1 MIMSNNVFANLKEKG
16 ISADILKWIALIT
29 MFIDHVGAAVLEY
42 LPQIEIP
49 AVNVTYYV
57 LRYIGRLAFPIYC
70 FLLVEGYHHTRNQM
84 RYLRDL
90 LIFAV
95 ISEIPFEICFM
106 TEVGNGFHN
115 VYWTLALGLGVM
127 MALDYVKKNRFANNT
142 WINLLIMLAGAYVA
156 ETIGCDYGAVGVLLI
171 FILYQ
176 TRDDR
181 AKQSIFGGI
190 AMLYEVTGPIAFVLT
205 YFYNGERKVKKYK
218 YAFYAFYPVHLIL
231 LYLIR
236 LLFV

>member
-1 MIMSNNVFANLKEKG
+1 MTNKKEFLAKLKAKG
-16 ISADILKWIALIT
+16 ISADTLKWIAMVT
-29 MFIDHVGAAVLEY
+29 MFIDPIGAAVLEY
-42 LPQIEIP
+42 IPQIEIP
-49 AVNVTYYV
+49 AVNITYYV

-95 ISEIPFEICFM
+95 ISEIPFEICFLA
-106 TEVGNGFHN
+106 EKGNGFHN
-115 VYWTLALGLGVM
+115 VYWTLSIGMGVM
-127 MALDYVKKNRFANNT
+127 MALDYAKAKYANAT
-142 WINLLIMLAGAYVA
+142 WMNLLIMVVGAYAA
-156 ETIGCDYGAVGVLLI
+156 ETLGCDYGAIGVLLI

-176 TRDDR
+176 TRNDR

-190 AMLYEVTGPIAFVLT
+190 AMLYEVTGPIAFLLT
-205 YFYNGERKVKKYK
+205 FFYNGERKIKKYK
-218 YAFYAFYPVHLIL
+218 YAFYAFYPVHLLL
-231 LYLIR
+231 LYLMR

>member
-1 MIMSNNVFANLKEKG
+1 MIMSSNVFANLKERG
-16 ISADILKWIALIT
+16 ISADILKWIAMIT

-42 LPQIEIP
+42 IPQIELP
-49 AVNVTYYV
+49 AVNTAYYIM
-57 LRYIGRLAFPIYC
+57 RYIGRLAFPIYC
-70 FLLVEGYHHTRNQM
+70 FLLVEGYYHTRNQM

-106 TEVGNGFHN
+106 SEVGNGFHN
-115 VYWTLALGLGVM
+115 VYWTLAIGMAVM
-127 MALDYVKKNRFANNT
+127 MALDYAKTKYTNAT
-142 WINLLIMLAGAYVA
+142 WMNLLIMVVGAYAA
-156 ETIGCDYGAVGVLLI
+156 ETLGCDYGAIGVLLI
-171 FILYQ
+171 FILFQ

-190 AMLYEVTGPIAFVLT
+190 AMLYEVTGPLAFVLT
-205 YFYNGERKVKKYK
+205 FFYNGERKIKKYK
-218 YAFYAFYPVHLIL
+218 YAFYAFYPVHLII

-236 LLFV
+236 LLLV

>member
-1 MIMSNNVFANLKEKG
+1 MNNLFLTNFKSKG
-16 ISADILKWIALIT
+16 ISADTLKWIAMIT
-29 MFIDHVGAAVLEY
+29 MFIDHVGAVVLEY
-42 LPQIEIP
+42 IPQIELSS
-49 AVNVTYYV
+49 VTLAYYL
-57 LRYIGRLAFPIYC
+57 LRYIGRLAFPIYS
-70 FLLVEGYHHTRNQM
+70 FLLVEGYFHTRNQM

-90 LIFAV
+90 MIFGA

-106 TEVGNGFHN
+106 TEVGTGFHN
-115 VYWTLALGLGVM
+115 IYWTLALGLGVM
-127 MALDYVKKNRFANNT
+127 MALDYVKKNRYANNT
-142 WINLLIMLAGAYVA
+142 WINLIIMIVGAFIA
-156 ETIGCDYGAVGVLLI
+156 EYIGCDYGAIGILLI

-190 AMLYEVTGPIAFVLT
+190 AMLYQVTAPIAFVLT
-205 YFYNGERKVKKYK
+205 FFYNGERKIKKYK

>member
-1 MIMSNNVFANLKEKG
+1 MKDFFAKLKAKG
-16 ISADILKWIALIT
+16 ISADTLKWIAMIT
-29 MFIDHVGAAVLEY
+29 MFIDHVGAVVLEY
-42 LPQIEIP
+42 IPQAELP
-49 AVNVTYYV
+49 AVTATYYV

-70 FLLVEGYHHTRNQM
+70 FLLVEGYHHTSNKM

-90 LIFAV
+90 LIFGL

-106 TEVGNGFHN
+106 SEPGNGFHN
-115 VYWTLALGLGVM
+115 IFWTLALGLGVM
-127 MALDYVKKNRFANNT
+127 MALDYAKTKYVNAT
-142 WINLLIMLAGAYVA
+142 WMNLLIMVVGAYAA
-156 ETIGCDYGAVGVLLI
+156 ETLGCDYGAIGVLLI

-176 TRDDR
+176 TRNDR

-205 YFYNGERKVKKYK
+205 YFYNGERKIKKYK

>member
-1 MIMSNNVFANLKEKG
+1 MKVFFSNLKAKG
-16 ISADILKWIALIT
+16 ISADTLKWIAMIT
-29 MFIDHVGAAVLEY
+29 MFIDHIGAAVLEY
-42 LPQIEIP
+42 IPQFELP
-49 AVNVTYYV
+49 AVNAAYYIM
-57 LRYIGRLAFPIYC
+57 RYIGRLAFPIYC
-70 FLLVEGYHHTRNQM
+70 FLLVEGYHHTSNRM

-90 LIFAV
+90 LIFGL

-106 TEVGNGFHN
+106 SEPGNGFHN
-115 VYWTLALGLGVM
+115 IFWTLALGLGVM
-127 MALDYVKKNRFANNT
+127 MALDYAKTKYVNAT
-142 WINLLIMLAGAYVA
+142 WMNLLIMVVGAYAA
-156 ETIGCDYGAVGVLLI
+156 ETLGCDYGAIGVLLI

-176 TRDDR
+176 TRNDR

-190 AMLYEVTGPIAFVLT
+190 AMLYEVTGPIAFLLT
-205 YFYNGERKVKKYK
+205 YFYNGERKIKKYK

>member
-1 MIMSNNVFANLKEKG
+1 MSSNIFAKFKAKG
-16 ISADILKWIALIT
+16 INADTLKWIAMIT
-29 MFIDHVGAAVLEY
+29 MFIDHVGAVVLEY
-42 LPQIEIP
+42 IPQFELP
-49 AVNVTYYV
+49 AVNAAYYV
-57 LRYIGRLAFPIYC
+57 MRYIGRLAFPIYC
-70 FLLVEGYHHTRNQM
+70 FLLVEGYHHTSNRM

-90 LIFAV
+90 LIFGL

-106 TEVGNGFHN
+106 SEPGNGFHN
-115 VYWTLALGLGVM
+115 IFWTLSLGFAVM
-127 MALDYVKKNRFANNT
+127 LALDYAKTKFVNAT
-142 WINLLIMLAGAYVA
+142 WVNLLIMLAGAYIA
-156 ETIGCDYGAVGVLLI
+156 ETIGCDYGAIGVLLI
-171 FILYQ
+171 FILFQ

-205 YFYNGERKVKKYK
+205 FFYNGKRKIKKYK
-218 YAFYAFYPVHLIL
+218 YAFYAFYPIHLLL

>member
-1 MIMSNNVFANLKEKG
+1 LIMSSNVFANLKERG
-16 ISADILKWIALIT
+16 ISADILKWIAVIT

-42 LPQIEIP
+42 IPQIELP
-49 AVNVTYYV
+49 AVNTAYYIM
-57 LRYIGRLAFPIYC
+57 RYIGRLAFPIYC

-106 TEVGNGFHN
+106 SEVGNGFHN
-115 VYWTLALGLGVM
+115 VYWTLSIGMAVM
-127 MALDYVKKNRFANNT
+127 MALDYAKTKYTNAT
-142 WINLLIMLAGAYVA
+142 WMNLLIMVVGAYAA
-156 ETIGCDYGAVGVLLI
+156 ETLGCDYGAIGVLLI
-171 FILYQ
+171 FILFQ

-205 YFYNGERKVKKYK
+205 YFYNGKRKIKKYK
-218 YAFYAFYPVHLIL
+218 YAFYAFYPVHLII

-236 LLFV
+236 LLLV

>member
-1 MIMSNNVFANLKEKG
+1 MKEYFAKMKAKG
-16 ISADILKWIALIT
+16 ISADTLKWIAMIT
-29 MFIDHVGAAVLEY
+29 MFIDHVGAVVLEY
-42 LPQIEIP
+42 IPQFELPS
-49 AVNVTYYV
+49 VNAAYYV
-57 LRYIGRLAFPIYC
+57 MRYIGRLAFPIYC
-70 FLLVEGYHHTRNQM
+70 FLLVEGYHHTSNRM

-90 LIFAV
+90 LIFGL

-106 TEVGNGFHN
+106 SEPGNGFHN
-115 VYWTLALGLGVM
+115 IFWTLSLGFAVM
-127 MALDYVKKNRFANNT
+127 LALDYAKTKFVNAT
-142 WINLLIMLAGAYVA
+142 WVNLLIMLAGAYIA
-156 ETIGCDYGAVGVLLI
+156 ETIGCDYGAIGVLLI
-171 FILYQ
+171 FILFQ

-205 YFYNGERKVKKYK
+205 FFYNGKRKIKKYK
-218 YAFYAFYPVHLIL
+218 YAFYAFYPIHLLL

>member
-1 MIMSNNVFANLKEKG
+1 MIMSSNVFANLKERG
-16 ISADILKWIALIT
+16 ISADILKWIAVIT

-42 LPQIEIP
+42 IPQIELP
-49 AVNVTYYV
+49 AVNTAYYIM
-57 LRYIGRLAFPIYC
+57 RYIGRLAFPIYC

-106 TEVGNGFHN
+106 SEVGNGFHN
-115 VYWTLALGLGVM
+115 VYWTLSIGMAVM
-127 MALDYVKKNRFANNT
+127 MALDYAKTKYTNAT
-142 WINLLIMLAGAYVA
+142 WMNLLIMVVGAYAA
-156 ETIGCDYGAVGVLLI
+156 ETLGCDYGAIGVLLI
-171 FILYQ
+171 FILFQ

-205 YFYNGERKVKKYK
+205 YFYNGKRKIKKYK
-218 YAFYAFYPVHLIL
+218 YAFYAFYPVHLII

-236 LLFV
+236 LLLV

>member
-1 MIMSNNVFANLKEKG
+1 MKEYFAKMKAKG
-16 ISADILKWIALIT
+16 ISADTLKWIAMAT
-29 MFIDHVGAAVLEY
+29 MFLDHIGAVVLEY
-42 LPQIEIP
+42 IPQIELP

-70 FLLVEGYHHTRNQM
+70 FLLVEGYKHTRNQM

-106 TEVGNGFHN
+106 TEPGNGFHN
-115 VYWTLALGLGVM
+115 IFWTLSLGLGVM
-127 MALDYVKKNRFANNT
+127 LALDYAKTKFVNAT
-142 WINLLIMLAGAYVA
+142 WVNLLIMLAGAFIA
-156 ETIGCDYGAVGVLLI
+156 ETIGCDYGAIGILLI

-181 AKQSIFGGI
+181 AKQSVFGAI
-190 AMLYEVTGPIAFVLT
+190 AMLYEVTGPIAFILT
-205 YFYNGERKVKKYK
+205 FFYNGERKIKKYK
-218 YAFYAFYPVHLIL
+218 YAFYAFYPVHLLL
-231 LYLIR
+231 LYLVRI
-236 LLFV
+236 LIL

>member
-1 MIMSNNVFANLKEKG
+1 MSSNVFANLKERG
-16 ISADILKWIALIT
+16 ISADKLKWIAVIT

-42 LPQIEIP
+42 IPQIELP
-49 AVNVTYYV
+49 AVNTAYYIM
-57 LRYIGRLAFPIYC
+57 RYIGRLAFPIYC

-106 TEVGNGFHN
+106 SEVGNGFHN
-115 VYWTLALGLGVM
+115 VYWTLSIGMAVM
-127 MALDYVKKNRFANNT
+127 MALDYAKTKYTNAT
-142 WINLLIMLAGAYVA
+142 WMNLLIMVVGAYAA
-156 ETIGCDYGAVGVLLI
+156 ETLGCDYGAIGVLLI
-171 FILYQ
+171 FILFQ

-205 YFYNGERKVKKYK
+205 YFYNGKRKIKKYK
-218 YAFYAFYPVHLIL
+218 YAFYAFYPVHLII

-236 LLFV
+236 LLLV

>member
-1 MIMSNNVFANLKEKG
+1 MKEFFAKLKAKG
-16 ISADILKWIALIT
+16 ISADTLKWIAMIT
-29 MFIDHVGAAVLEY
+29 MFLDHVGAVVLEY
-42 LPQIEIP
+42 IPQIEMP
-49 AVNVTYYV
+49 AVNTAYYV

-70 FLLVEGYHHTRNQM
+70 FLLVEGYCHTRNQM

-90 LIFAV
+90 LIFGA

-106 TEVGNGFHN
+106 TEVGTGFHN
-115 VYWTLALGLGVM
+115 VYWTLAIGLGVM
-127 MALDYVKKNRFANNT
+127 TALDYAKTRYANAT
-142 WINLLIMLAGAYVA
+142 WMNLLIMIVGAYLA
-156 ETIGCDYGAVGVLLI
+156 EWLGCDYGAIGILLI

-176 TRDDR
+176 TRNDR

-205 YFYNGERKVKKYK
+205 YFYNGERKIKKYK

-236 LLFV
+236 LLLV

>member
-1 MIMSNNVFANLKEKG
+1 MSSNVFANLKERG
-16 ISADILKWIALIT
+16 ISADILKWIAVIT

-42 LPQIEIP
+42 IPQIELP
-49 AVNVTYYV
+49 AVNTAYYIM
-57 LRYIGRLAFPIYC
+57 RYIGRLAFPIYC

-106 TEVGNGFHN
+106 SEVGNGFHN
-115 VYWTLALGLGVM
+115 VYWTLSIGMAVM
-127 MALDYVKKNRFANNT
+127 MALDYAKTKYTNAT
-142 WINLLIMLAGAYVA
+142 WMNLLIMVVGAYAA
-156 ETIGCDYGAVGVLLI
+156 ETLGCDYGAIGVLLI
-171 FILYQ
+171 FILFQ

-205 YFYNGERKVKKYK
+205 YFYNGKRKIKKYK
-218 YAFYAFYPVHLIL
+218 YAFYAFYPVHLII

-236 LLFV
+236 LLLV

>member
-1 MIMSNNVFANLKEKG
+1 MKEFISNLKAKG
-16 ISADILKWIALIT
+16 ISADTLKWIAMIT
-29 MFIDHVGAAVLEY
+29 MFIDHIGAVVLEY
-42 LPQIEIP
+42 IPQFELP
-49 AVNVTYYV
+49 AVNAAYYV
-57 LRYIGRLAFPIYC
+57 MRYIGRLAFPLFC
-70 FLLVEGYHHTRNQM
+70 FLLVEGYHHTSNKM

-90 LIFAV
+90 LIFGL

-106 TEVGNGFHN
+106 SEPGNGFHN
-115 VYWTLALGLGVM
+115 IFWTLALGLGVL
-127 MALDYVKKNRFANNT
+127 MALDYAKTKYVNAT
-142 WINLLIMLAGAYVA
+142 WMNLLIMVVGAYAA
-156 ETIGCDYGAVGVLLI
+156 ETLGCDYGAIGVLLI

-176 TRDDR
+176 TRNDR

-205 YFYNGERKVKKYK
+205 YFYNGERKIKKYK
-218 YAFYAFYPVHLIL
+218 YVFYAFYPVHLIL

>member
-1 MIMSNNVFANLKEKG
+1 MNTTFFAKWKEKG
-16 ISADILKWIALIT
+16 ISADTLKWIAMIT

-42 LPQIEIP
+42 IPQIELP
-49 AVNVTYYV
+49 AVNTAYYIM
-57 LRYIGRLAFPIYC
+57 RYIGRLAFPIYC
-70 FLLVEGYHHTRNQM
+70 FLLVEGYLHTRNPM
-84 RYLRDL
+84 RYLRDM

-106 TEVGNGFHN
+106 SEAGNGFHN
-115 VYWTLALGLGVM
+115 VYWTLAIGLGVM
-127 MALDYVKKNRFANNT
+127 MALDYAKTKYVNAT
-142 WINLLIMLAGAYVA
+142 WMNLLIMVVGAYAA
-156 ETIGCDYGAVGVLLI
+156 ETLGCDYGAIGVLLI

-190 AMLYEVTGPIAFVLT
+190 AMLYEVTGPLAFVLT
-205 YFYNGERKVKKYK
+205 FFYNGERKIKKYK
-218 YAFYAFYPVHLIL
+218 YAFYAFYPVHLVI

-236 LLFV
+236 LLCT

>member
-1 MIMSNNVFANLKEKG
+1 MKELFAKFKAKG
-16 ISADILKWIALIT
+16 ISADALKWIALVT
-29 MFIDHVGAAVLEY
+29 MFIDHVGAVVLEY
-42 LPQIEIP
+42 IPQAELP
-49 AVNVTYYV
+49 AVTATYYV

-70 FLLVEGYHHTRNQM
+70 FLLVEGFHRTSNRM

-90 LIFAV
+90 MIFAA

-115 VYWTLALGLGVM
+115 VYWTLTIGLAVM

-142 WINLLIMLAGAYVA
+142 WINLIIMIVGAFVA
-156 ETIGCDYGAVGVLLI
+156 ETLGCDYGAIGILLI

-205 YFYNGERKVKKYK
+205 FFYNGERKIKKFK
-218 YAFYAFYPVHLIL
+218 YAFYAFYPVHLLL
-231 LYLIR
+231 LYLVR
-236 LLFV
+236 LLFL

>member
-1 MIMSNNVFANLKEKG
+1 MNIFAKMRERG
-16 ISADILKWIALIT
+16 ISADTLKWIAIIT
-29 MFIDHVGAAVLEY
+29 MFLDHIGAVVLEY
-42 LPQIEIP
+42 IPQVEI
-49 AVNVTYYV
+49 ASVGLVYYI

-70 FLLVEGYHHTRNQM
+70 FLLVEGYFHTRNQM

-90 LIFAV
+90 LIFGA

-106 TEVGNGFHN
+106 TEVGTGFHN

-127 MALDYVKKNRFANNT
+127 MALDYTKKNRVGNNT
-142 WINLLIMLAGAYVA
+142 WINLLIMIAGAFIA
-156 ETIGCDYGAVGVLLI
+156 ENIGCDYGAIGILLI

-181 AKQSIFGGI
+181 VKQSLFGSI
-190 AMLYEVTGPIAFVLT
+190 AMLYEITAPVAFVLT
-205 YFYNGERKVKKYK
+205 YFYNGERKIKKYK
-218 YAFYAFYPVHLIL
+218 YAFYAFYPIHLIL

-236 LLFV
+236 LLLV